1 MWPGHH
7 CTETCPHIRP
17 GDQSLPTCVALETAV
32 ATHGKLF
39 RPNRTVRS
47 FPLILFQ
54 QPTRKYGCKQVRK
67 MLICKAC

>member
-47 FPLILFQ
+47 RRFYFNNPQ
-54 QPTRKYGCKQVRK
+54 GSMDVSKYEKC
-67 MLICKAC
+67 